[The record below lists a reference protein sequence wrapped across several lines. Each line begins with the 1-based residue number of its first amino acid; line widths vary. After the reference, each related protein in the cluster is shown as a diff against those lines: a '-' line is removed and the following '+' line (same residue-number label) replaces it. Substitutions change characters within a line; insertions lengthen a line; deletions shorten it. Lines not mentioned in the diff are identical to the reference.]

1 MKSLIIRNVS
11 YNFLNN
17 FSGILFTLLATP
29 YLTRTLGAE
38 GMGSYALL
46 MAIIAFYLT
55 FSYFGLPF
63 FGQRKVSSTNNSDR
77 RKISSEII
85 AFSVYTYLI
94 SSMIFLPIGFFFY
107 KELFFEFL
115 ILSLVP
121 LINFISAEWYFQGTE
136 KFRYIFWRG
145 LLTRIICFCLMVA
158 FVKDTK
164 DLWIYC
170 ILSVFIMTGGSI
182 LNVFYSSQ
190 YLNIKEYFKHLD
202 FINIK
207 KTFFLTI
214 SFFSID
220 MFSKAF
226 GNAEILIL
234 DFFTDQQEIG
244 IYSIYL
250 KISLLFV
257 YFAQILSITILPRVS
272 NYLMTSNK
280 KIEIFQLALEVTY
293 LYLILITVF
302 LFFFGNEIILIF
314 AGKEFITNPNLIY
327 FFIPFILFNSGNALI
342 SNIYLIPNHLE
353 KNYLIATA
361 VSSIILIILTILF
374 AEYYGIYG
382 AALALTTSSLVQ
394 LLINFLSIRSS
405 EYREQFKLVPIF
417 LLFIVSVVSFN
428 FKILN
433 FGIAY
438 SIIFFIAFS
447 ILTIMWFFN
456 TTLKNKLK

>member
-17 FSGILFTLLATP
+17 LSGILFTLLATP

-63 FGQRKVSSTNNSDR
+63 FGQRKVSSTNSSDR

-85 AFSVYTYLI
+85 AFSLFSYLI
-94 SSMIFLPIGFFFY
+94 SSLIFLPIGFFFY

-136 KFRYIFWRG
+136 RFRYIFWRG
-145 LLTRIICFCLMVA
+145 LFTRIICFILLVT
-158 FVKDTK
+158 FVKDTR

-170 ILSVFIMTGGSI
+170 MLTVFIMTGGSI
-182 LNVFYSSQ
+182 LNIFYSSQ

-202 FINIK
+202 FESFR
-207 KTFFLTI
+207 KTFVLTI

-234 DFFTDQQEIG
+234 DFFTEQQEIG

-250 KISLLFV
+250 KISLLFI

-272 NYLMTSNK
+272 NYLVTSNK
-280 KIEIFQLALEVTY
+280 KIEIFQLALEITY
-293 LYLILITVF
+293 LYLILTTVF
-302 LFFFGNEIILIF
+302 LFLFGNELIQIF

-342 SNIYLIPNHLE
+342 SNIYLIQNHLE
-353 KNYLIATA
+353 KNYLLATA
-361 VSSIILIILTILF
+361 VSCIFLIILSIMF
-374 AEYYGIYG
+374 AKYYGIYG
-382 AALALTTSSLVQ
+382 AALALTVSSLVQ
-394 LLINFLSIRSS
+394 LLINFFSIRSQ
-405 EYREQFKLVPIF
+405 EYKKKFKLLPIF
-417 LLFIVSVVSFN
+417 LLFIFSVLSFN
-428 FKILN
+428 LETLD
-433 FGIAY
+433 FGIVY
-438 SIIFFIAFS
+438 SITFYIIFS
-447 ILTIMWFFN
+447 ILVI
-456 TTLKNKLK
+456 TLSLQYYNKK